1 MPASLLRRKTSGSTR
16 CLPRSVSR
24 FGSYSNVA
32 YGRSCSRLSNN
43 LVASDL
49 LSGSQRLP
57 AVSQRVRVTKQ
68 LLPVKQRSAKAKK
81 MTMTSMTN
89 GSEDYGRSMG
99 TIRFV
104 IAWCSVPLDL
114 LV

>member
-1 MPASLLRRKTSGSTR
+1 MLASLLRHKTSGSTR
-16 CLPRSVSR
+16 CSPRSVSR
-24 FGSYSNVA
+24 FGSYSKVA
-32 YGRSCSRLSNN
+32 YGRSCSRLSSN

-57 AVSQRVRVTKQ
+57 AVSQRARATKQ
-68 LLPVKQRSAKAKK
+68 LRPVKQHSAKKV
-81 MTMTSMTN
+81 TMTSMTN
-89 GSEDYGRSMG
+89 GPEDHGRSMG